1 MARHT
6 GWGGHWPCG
15 WTDLQ
20 LKRHRLLDQMAKS
33 QDGASGPLLTRVWAS
48 ALSQPHGVLTAWTL
62 DAAKQQSIPIADVT
76 VEWTVTDHWVGAD
89 WSLASSAAD
98 GDSLLLGGL
107 YLDGCAMTGEGVLVF
122 PREVGGSADRLGLG
136 MQPMAVCEGR
146 VRARSGMPP
155 PSAPGVPATVPFA
168 VCLTEEPGDCAL
180 TLQLPCGIDSG
191 GTAPGV
197 GQTRLLVDWG
207 QEQTPLPPAKR
218 GATVSRA
225 VPTPSRL
232 PSLN

>member
-180 TLQLPCGIDSG
+180 TLQLPCGIVLRPGWARPGCWLTGAKSRRRCRLRNV
-191 GTAPGV
+191 APPC
-197 GQTRLLVDWG
+197 REPYRRRHDCR
-207 QEQTPLPPAKR
+207 P
-218 GATVSRA
+218 
-225 VPTPSRL
+225 
-232 PSLN
+232 